1 MIRVFKQY
9 YPIRN
14 IFFVIGEGLVIY
26 LSVFTAAYA
35 LRNTEPFVPDST
47 LALKMLLAT
56 LVCQLCLYYGDLYD
70 MSTSKSSVEL
80 CVRLL
85 QALGVAAIL
94 LAIIYF
100 IFPKTILNTGNY
112 IVSALILV
120 FLLSS
125 WRLGYALVLNRGLF
139 DKKIILIGS
148 DELAQKINNEI
159 MQKKDCGYQVACI
172 VLEKY
177 HQGTITD
184 AQTPVIRKKGYQGLC
199 ALATKLNIDTIVVAI
214 KEKRGE
220 LPTKELLQCRIDG
233 IEVFDGISFYE
244 TLSGKLLVEHIS
256 PSWLIFSDGFQ
267 KSSIKKILKRLTDI
281 ILSIIL
287 LVILSPILFMVM
299 LVIKIDSKGSVFY
312 SQDRVGEGH
321 LIYRIYK
328 FRSMFTDAEKKT
340 GPVFT
345 TKNDDRV
352 TRAGRFFRKWRIDE
366 IPQLWNVLRG
376 EMSFVG
382 PRPEREFFVKQLE
395 QKIPYYRERFSVKPG
410 ITGWAQVCYRYGYT
424 LEDAVEKLNYDL
436 FYIKNMSIFMDLM
449 IILRTIKI
457 VLFGIGAH

>member
-14 IFFVIGEGLVIY
+14 IFFVIGEGFMIY
-26 LSVFTAAYA
+26 FSVFFAAYA
-35 LRNTEPFVPDST
+35 LRNTELFVPDSAM
-47 LALKMLLAT
+47 ALKMLLT
-56 LVCQLCLYYGDLYD
+56 TIVCQICLYYGDLYD
-70 MSTSKSSVEL
+70 MSTSKSAVDL
-80 CVRLL
+80 CIRLM

-100 IFPKTILNTGNY
+100 IFPRTMLNVGNY
-112 IVSALILV
+112 IVSALILL

-125 WRLGYALVLNRGLF
+125 WRIGYALVLNRGLF

-159 MQKKDCGYQVACI
+159 VQKKDCGYQVACI

-177 HQGTITD
+177 HQGTIAD
-184 AQTPVIRKKGYQGLC
+184 AKTPVIRKKGYQGLC
-199 ALATKLNIDTIVVAI
+199 ALARKLYIDTIVVAI

-233 IEVFDGISFYE
+233 IEVIDGISFYE

-267 KSSIKKILKRLTDI
+267 KSKIKKNLKRLTDI
-281 ILSIIL
+281 ILSTLLLIIL
-287 LVILSPILFMVM
+287 APILFVVM
-299 LVIKIDSKGSVFY
+299 LLIKIDSKGPAFY
-312 SQDRVGEGH
+312 SQERIGERH
-321 LIYRIYK
+321 RIYMIYK
-328 FRSMFTDAEKKT
+328 FRSMFTDAEEKT

-345 TKNDDRV
+345 TKDDDRI
-352 TRAGRFFRKWRIDE
+352 TRFGRFLRKWRIDE

-395 QKIPYYRERFSVKPG
+395 QEIPYYRERFSVKPG

-436 FYIKNMSIFMDLM
+436 FYIKNMSILMDLM

>member
-1 MIRVFKQY
+1 
-9 YPIRN
+9 
-14 IFFVIGEGLVIY
+14 
-26 LSVFTAAYA
+26 
-35 LRNTEPFVPDST
+35 
-47 LALKMLLAT
+47 
-56 LVCQLCLYYGDLYD
+56 
-70 MSTSKSSVEL
+70 
-80 CVRLL
+80 
-85 QALGVAAIL
+85 
-94 LAIIYF
+94 
-100 IFPKTILNTGNY
+100 
-112 IVSALILV
+112 
-120 FLLSS
+120 
-125 WRLGYALVLNRGLF
+125 
-139 DKKIILIGS
+139 
-148 DELAQKINNEI
+148 

-199 ALATKLNIDTIVVAI
+199 ALSNKLNIDTIVVAI

-267 KSSIKKILKRLTDI
+267 KSKIKKNLKRLTDI
-281 ILSIIL
+281 ILSTL
-287 LVILSPILFMVM
+287 LLIILSPILVVVM
-299 LVIKIDSKGSVFY
+299 LLIKIDSKGPVFY
-312 SQDRVGEGH
+312 SQERVGELH
-321 LIYRIYK
+321 RIYRIYK
-328 FRSMFTDAEKKT
+328 FRSMFMNAEKKT

-345 TKNDDRV
+345 TKNDDRI
-352 TRAGRFFRKWRIDE
+352 TRFGWFLRKWRIDE

-410 ITGWAQVCYRYGYT
+410 ITGWAQVCYHYGYT
-424 LEDAVEKLNYDL
+424 FEDAVEKLNHDL

>member
-1 MIRVFKQY
+1 MIYF
-9 YPIRN
+9 
-14 IFFVIGEGLVIY
+14 
-26 LSVFTAAYA
+26 SVFFAAYA
-35 LRNTEPFVPDST
+35 LRNTELFVPDSAM
-47 LALKMLLAT
+47 ALKMLLT
-56 LVCQLCLYYGDLYD
+56 TIVCQICLYYGDLYD
-70 MSTSKSSVEL
+70 MSTSKSAVDL
-80 CVRLL
+80 CIRLM

-100 IFPKTILNTGNY
+100 IFPRTMLNVGNY
-112 IVSALILV
+112 IVSALILL

-125 WRLGYALVLNRGLF
+125 WRIGYALVLNRGLF

-159 MQKKDCGYQVACI
+159 VQKKDCGYQVACI

-177 HQGTITD
+177 HQGTIAD
-184 AQTPVIRKKGYQGLC
+184 AKTPVIRKKGYQGLC
-199 ALATKLNIDTIVVAI
+199 ALARKLYIDTIVVAI

-233 IEVFDGISFYE
+233 IEVIDGISFYE

-267 KSSIKKILKRLTDI
+267 KSKIKKNLKRLTDI
-281 ILSIIL
+281 ILSAL
-287 LVILSPILFMVM
+287 LLITFAPILCVVM
-299 LVIKIDSKGSVFY
+299 LLIKIDSKGPVFY
-312 SQDRVGEGH
+312 SQERIGERH
-321 LIYRIYK
+321 IIYMIYK
-328 FRSMFTDAEKKT
+328 FRSMFTDAEEKT

-345 TKNDDRV
+345 TKDDDRI
-352 TRAGRFFRKWRIDE
+352 TRFGRFLRKWRIDE

-395 QKIPYYRERFSVKPG
+395 QEIPYYRERFSVKPG

-436 FYIKNMSIFMDLM
+436 FYIKNMSILMDLM

>member
-14 IFFVIGEGLVIY
+14 IFFVIGEGFMIY
-26 LSVFTAAYA
+26 FSVFFAAYA
-35 LRNTEPFVPDST
+35 LRNTELFVPDSAM
-47 LALKMLLAT
+47 ALKMLLT
-56 LVCQLCLYYGDLYD
+56 TIVCQICLYYGDLYD
-70 MSTSKSSVEL
+70 MSTSKSAVDL
-80 CVRLL
+80 CIRLM

-100 IFPKTILNTGNY
+100 IFPRTMLNVGNY
-112 IVSALILV
+112 IVSALILL

-125 WRLGYALVLNRGLF
+125 WRIGYALVLNRGLF

-159 MQKKDCGYQVACI
+159 VQKKDCGYQVACI

-177 HQGTITD
+177 HQGTIAD
-184 AQTPVIRKKGYQGLC
+184 AKTPVIRKKGYQGLC
-199 ALATKLNIDTIVVAI
+199 ALARKLYIDTIVVAI

-233 IEVFDGISFYE
+233 IEVIDGISFYE

-267 KSSIKKILKRLTDI
+267 KSKIKKNLKRLTDI
-281 ILSIIL
+281 ILSAL
-287 LVILSPILFMVM
+287 LLITFFPILCVVM
-299 LVIKIDSKGSVFY
+299 LLIKIDSKGPVFY
-312 SQDRVGEGH
+312 SQERIGERH
-321 LIYRIYK
+321 RIYMIYK
-328 FRSMFTDAEKKT
+328 FRSMFTDAEEKT

-345 TKNDDRV
+345 TKDDDRI
-352 TRAGRFFRKWRIDE
+352 TRFGRFLRKWRIDE

-395 QKIPYYRERFSVKPG
+395 HEIPYYRERFSVKPG

-436 FYIKNMSIFMDLM
+436 FYIKNMSILMDLM

>member
-14 IFFVIGEGLVIY
+14 IFFVIGEGFMIY
-26 LSVFTAAYA
+26 FSVFFAAYA
-35 LRNTEPFVPDST
+35 LRNTELFVPDSAM
-47 LALKMLLAT
+47 ALKMLLT
-56 LVCQLCLYYGDLYD
+56 TIVCQICLYYGDLYD
-70 MSTSKSSVEL
+70 MSTSKSAVDL
-80 CVRLL
+80 CIRLM

-100 IFPKTILNTGNY
+100 IFPRTMLNVGNY
-112 IVSALILV
+112 IVSALILL

-125 WRLGYALVLNRGLF
+125 WRIGYALVLNRGLF

-159 MQKKDCGYQVACI
+159 VQKKDCGYQVACI

-177 HQGTITD
+177 HQGTIAD
-184 AQTPVIRKKGYQGLC
+184 AKTPVIRKKGYQGLC
-199 ALATKLNIDTIVVAI
+199 ALARKLYIDTIVVAI

-233 IEVFDGISFYE
+233 IEVIDGISFYE

-267 KSSIKKILKRLTDI
+267 KSKIKKNLKRLTDI
-281 ILSIIL
+281 ILSAL
-287 LVILSPILFMVM
+287 LLITFAPILCVVM
-299 LVIKIDSKGSVFY
+299 LLIKIDSKGPVFY
-312 SQDRVGEGH
+312 SQERIGERH
-321 LIYRIYK
+321 RIYMIYK
-328 FRSMFTDAEKKT
+328 FRSMFTDAEEKT

-345 TKNDDRV
+345 TKDDDRI
-352 TRAGRFFRKWRIDE
+352 TRFGRFLRKWRIDE

-395 QKIPYYRERFSVKPG
+395 QEIPYYRERFSVKPG

-436 FYIKNMSIFMDLM
+436 FYIKNMSILMDLM

>member
-14 IFFVIGEGLVIY
+14 IFFVLGEGFVIFI
-26 LSVFTAAYA
+26 SVFVAVYVFK
-35 LRNTEPFVPDST
+35 NTGSFVPDGTMT
-47 LALKMLLAT
+47 LRILLAT
-56 LVCQLCLYYGDLYD
+56 IVCQICLYYGDLYD

-80 CVRLL
+80 CIRLM

-94 LAIIYF
+94 LAVIYF
-100 IFPKTILNTGNY
+100 IFPDTILNTGNY
-112 IVSALILV
+112 IISALILL

-125 WRLGYALVLNRGLF
+125 WRLGYALVLNQGLF
-139 DKKIILIGS
+139 DRKIILIGS

-159 MQKKDCGYQVACI
+159 MQKKDCGYRVACI

-199 ALATKLNIDTIVVAI
+199 ALANKLNINTIVVAI

-220 LPTKELLQCRIDG
+220 LPTNELLQCRIDG

-267 KSSIKKILKRLTDI
+267 KSGIKIILKRLTDI
-281 ILSIIL
+281 ILSTL
-287 LVILSPILFMVM
+287 LLLFLSPFLLIVM
-299 LVIKIDSKGSVFY
+299 LLIKIDSKGPVIY

-321 LIYRIYK
+321 RVYKIYK
-328 FRSMFTDAEKKT
+328 FRSMYADAEEKT

-345 TKNDDRV
+345 KKNDDRV
-352 TRAGRFFRKWRIDE
+352 TRVGRFFRKWRIDE

-424 LEDAVEKLNYDL
+424 LQDAIEKLNYDL

-449 IILRTIKI
+449 IILRTVKI
-457 VLFGIGAH
+457 VLFGIGAQ

>member
-1 MIRVFKQY
+1 MIYF
-9 YPIRN
+9 
-14 IFFVIGEGLVIY
+14 
-26 LSVFTAAYA
+26 SVFFAAYA
-35 LRNTEPFVPDST
+35 LRNTELFVPDSAM
-47 LALKMLLAT
+47 ALKMLLT
-56 LVCQLCLYYGDLYD
+56 TIVCQICLYYGDLYD
-70 MSTSKSSVEL
+70 MSTSKSAVDL
-80 CVRLL
+80 CIRLM

-100 IFPKTILNTGNY
+100 IFPRTMLNVGNY
-112 IVSALILV
+112 IVSALILL

-125 WRLGYALVLNRGLF
+125 WRIGYALVLNRGLF

-159 MQKKDCGYQVACI
+159 VQKKDCGYQVACI

-177 HQGTITD
+177 HQGTIAD
-184 AQTPVIRKKGYQGLC
+184 AKTPVIRKKGYQGLC
-199 ALATKLNIDTIVVAI
+199 ALARKLYIDTIVVAI

-233 IEVFDGISFYE
+233 IEVIDGISFYE

-267 KSSIKKILKRLTDI
+267 KSKIKKNLKRLTDI
-281 ILSIIL
+281 ILSAL
-287 LVILSPILFMVM
+287 LLITFAPILCVVM
-299 LVIKIDSKGSVFY
+299 LLIKIDSKGPVFY
-312 SQDRVGEGH
+312 SQERIGERH
-321 LIYRIYK
+321 RIYMIYK
-328 FRSMFTDAEKKT
+328 FRSMFTDAEEKT

-345 TKNDDRV
+345 TKDDDRI
-352 TRAGRFFRKWRIDE
+352 TRFGRFLRKWRIDE

-395 QKIPYYRERFSVKPG
+395 QEIPYYRERFSVKPG

-436 FYIKNMSIFMDLM
+436 FYIKNMSILMDLM

>member
-14 IFFVIGEGLVIY
+14 IFFVIGEGFMIY
-26 LSVFTAAYA
+26 FSVFFAAYA
-35 LRNTEPFVPDST
+35 LRNTELFVPDSAM
-47 LALKMLLAT
+47 ALKMLLT
-56 LVCQLCLYYGDLYD
+56 TIVCQICLYYGDLYD
-70 MSTSKSSVEL
+70 MSTSKSAVDL
-80 CVRLL
+80 CIRLM

-100 IFPKTILNTGNY
+100 IFPRTMLNVGNY
-112 IVSALILV
+112 IVSALILL

-125 WRLGYALVLNRGLF
+125 WRIGYALVLNRGLF

-159 MQKKDCGYQVACI
+159 VQKKDCGYQVACI

-177 HQGTITD
+177 HQGTIAD
-184 AQTPVIRKKGYQGLC
+184 AKTPVIRKKGYQGLC
-199 ALATKLNIDTIVVAI
+199 ALARKLYIDTIVVAI

-233 IEVFDGISFYE
+233 IEVIDGISFYE

-267 KSSIKKILKRLTDI
+267 KSKIKKNLKRLTDI
-281 ILSIIL
+281 ILSAL
-287 LVILSPILFMVM
+287 LLITFFPILCVVM
-299 LVIKIDSKGSVFY
+299 LLIKIDSKGPVFY
-312 SQDRVGEGH
+312 SQERIGERH
-321 LIYRIYK
+321 RIYMIYK
-328 FRSMFTDAEKKT
+328 FRSMFTDAEEKT

-345 TKNDDRV
+345 TKDDDRI
-352 TRAGRFFRKWRIDE
+352 TRFGRFLRKWRIDE

-395 QKIPYYRERFSVKPG
+395 QEIPYYRERFSVKPG

-436 FYIKNMSIFMDLM
+436 FYIKNMSILMDLM

>member
-9 YPIRN
+9 YPVRN
-14 IFFVIGEGLVIY
+14 IFFVIGEGIVIY
-26 LSVFTAAYA
+26 LSVFAAAYA
-35 LRNTEPFVPDST
+35 LKNSEPFLPDGT
-47 LALKMLLAT
+47 MVLRILLAT
-56 LVCQLCLYYGDLYD
+56 VVCQICLYYGDLYD
-70 MSTSKSSVEL
+70 MSTSKSSIEL
-80 CVRLL
+80 CIRLL

-100 IFPKTILNTGNY
+100 IFPNTILNTGNY

-159 MQKKDCGYQVACI
+159 TQKKDCGYKIACI

-177 HQGTITD
+177 HEGTITD
-184 AQTPVIRKKGYQGLC
+184 AQTPVVRKKDYKGLC
-199 ALATKLNIDTIVVAI
+199 ALSKKMNIDTIVVAI

-220 LPTKELLQCRIDG
+220 LPTKELLKCRIDG
-233 IEVFDGISFYE
+233 IEVIDGISFYE

-267 KSSIKKILKRLTDI
+267 KSSFKKIIKRLTDI
-281 ILSIIL
+281 VLSIIL
-287 LVILSPILFMVM
+287 LVILFPLLVIVM
-299 LVIKIDSKGSVFY
+299 LVIKIDSKGPAFY
-312 SQDRVGEGH
+312 HQDRVGEGH
-321 LIYRIYK
+321 IPYRIHK
-328 FRSMFTDAEKKT
+328 FRTMFTDAEQKT
-340 GPVFT
+340 GPVYA

-352 TRAGRFFRKWRIDE
+352 TRVGRFFRKWRIDE
-366 IPQLWNVLRG
+366 IPQLWNVLKG

-382 PRPEREFFVKQLE
+382 PRPERGFFVKQLE
-395 QKIPYYRERFSVKPG
+395 QSIPYYRERFSVRPG

-424 LEDAVEKLNYDL
+424 FEDAVEKLNYDL
-436 FYIKNMSIFMDLM
+436 FYIKNMSIFMDMM

-457 VLFGIGAH
+457 VLFGIGAQ

>member
-1 MIRVFKQY
+1 MIYF
-9 YPIRN
+9 
-14 IFFVIGEGLVIY
+14 
-26 LSVFTAAYA
+26 SVFFAAYA
-35 LRNTEPFVPDST
+35 LRNTELFVPDSAM
-47 LALKMLLAT
+47 ALKMLLT
-56 LVCQLCLYYGDLYD
+56 TIVCQICLYYGDLYD
-70 MSTSKSSVEL
+70 MSTSKSAVDL
-80 CVRLL
+80 CIRLM

-100 IFPKTILNTGNY
+100 IFPRTMLNVGNY
-112 IVSALILV
+112 IVSALILL

-125 WRLGYALVLNRGLF
+125 WRIGYALVLNRGLF

-159 MQKKDCGYQVACI
+159 VQKKDCGYQVACI

-177 HQGTITD
+177 HQGTIAD
-184 AQTPVIRKKGYQGLC
+184 AKTPVIRKKGYQGLC
-199 ALATKLNIDTIVVAI
+199 ALARKLYIDTIVVAI

-233 IEVFDGISFYE
+233 IEVIDGISFYE

-267 KSSIKKILKRLTDI
+267 KSKIKKNLKRLTDI
-281 ILSIIL
+281 ILSAL
-287 LVILSPILFMVM
+287 LLITFFPILCVVM
-299 LVIKIDSKGSVFY
+299 LLIKIDSKGPVFY
-312 SQDRVGEGH
+312 SQERIGERH
-321 LIYRIYK
+321 RIYMIYK
-328 FRSMFTDAEKKT
+328 FRSMFTDAEEKT

-345 TKNDDRV
+345 TKDDDRI
-352 TRAGRFFRKWRIDE
+352 TRFGRFLRKWRIDE

-395 QKIPYYRERFSVKPG
+395 QEIPYYRERFSVKPG

-436 FYIKNMSIFMDLM
+436 FYIKNMSILMDLM

>member
-1 MIRVFKQY
+1 MIYF
-9 YPIRN
+9 
-14 IFFVIGEGLVIY
+14 
-26 LSVFTAAYA
+26 SVFFAAYA
-35 LRNTEPFVPDST
+35 LRNTELFVPDSAM
-47 LALKMLLAT
+47 ALKMLLT
-56 LVCQLCLYYGDLYD
+56 TIVCQICLYYGDLYD
-70 MSTSKSSVEL
+70 MSTSKSAVDL
-80 CVRLL
+80 CIRLM

-100 IFPKTILNTGNY
+100 IFPRTMLNVGNY
-112 IVSALILV
+112 IVSALILL

-125 WRLGYALVLNRGLF
+125 WRIGYALVLNRGLF

-159 MQKKDCGYQVACI
+159 VQKKDCGYQVACI

-177 HQGTITD
+177 HQGTIAD
-184 AQTPVIRKKGYQGLC
+184 AKTPVIRKKGYQGLC
-199 ALATKLNIDTIVVAI
+199 ALARKLYIDTIVVAI

-233 IEVFDGISFYE
+233 IEVIDGISFYE

-267 KSSIKKILKRLTDI
+267 KSKIKKNLKRLTDI
-281 ILSIIL
+281 ILSAL
-287 LVILSPILFMVM
+287 LLITFAPILCVVM
-299 LVIKIDSKGSVFY
+299 LLIKIDSEGPVFY
-312 SQDRVGEGH
+312 SQERIGERH
-321 LIYRIYK
+321 RIYMIYK
-328 FRSMFTDAEKKT
+328 FRSMFTDAEEKT

-345 TKNDDRV
+345 TKDDDRI
-352 TRAGRFFRKWRIDE
+352 TRFGRFLRKWRIDE

-395 QKIPYYRERFSVKPG
+395 QEIPYYRERFSVKPG

-436 FYIKNMSIFMDLM
+436 FYIKNMSILMDLM

>member
-1 MIRVFKQY
+1 MIYF
-9 YPIRN
+9 
-14 IFFVIGEGLVIY
+14 
-26 LSVFTAAYA
+26 SVFFAAYA
-35 LRNTEPFVPDST
+35 LRNTELFVPDSAM
-47 LALKMLLAT
+47 ALKMLLT
-56 LVCQLCLYYGDLYD
+56 TIVCQICLYYGDLYD
-70 MSTSKSSVEL
+70 MSTSKSAVDL
-80 CVRLL
+80 CIRLM

-100 IFPKTILNTGNY
+100 IFPRTMLNVGNY
-112 IVSALILV
+112 IVSALILL

-125 WRLGYALVLNRGLF
+125 WRIGYALVLNRGLF

-159 MQKKDCGYQVACI
+159 VQKKDCGYQVACI

-177 HQGTITD
+177 HQGTIAD
-184 AQTPVIRKKGYQGLC
+184 AKTPVIRKKGYQGLC
-199 ALATKLNIDTIVVAI
+199 ALARKLYIDTIVVAI

-233 IEVFDGISFYE
+233 IEVIDGISFYE

-267 KSSIKKILKRLTDI
+267 KSKIKKNIKRLTDI
-281 ILSIIL
+281 ILSTLLLIIL
-287 LVILSPILFMVM
+287 APILFVVM
-299 LVIKIDSKGSVFY
+299 LLIKIDSKGPAFY
-312 SQDRVGEGH
+312 SQERIGERH
-321 LIYRIYK
+321 RIYRIYK

-345 TKNDDRV
+345 TKDDDRI
-352 TRAGRFFRKWRIDE
+352 TRFGWFLRKWRIDE